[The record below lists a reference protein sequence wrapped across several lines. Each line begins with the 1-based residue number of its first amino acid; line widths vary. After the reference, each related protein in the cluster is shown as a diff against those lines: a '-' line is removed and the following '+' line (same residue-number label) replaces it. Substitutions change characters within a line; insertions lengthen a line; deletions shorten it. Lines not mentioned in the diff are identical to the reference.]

1 MTFLWKFLFR
11 MTNPINATAIAL
23 IPIILFVVIF
33 CMETASAQTQTRVS
47 VGFEYG
53 IIGEATNN
61 AHQPE
66 RGVLLSTLGISQVV
80 ISQLSNDGQF
90 GGTQGN
96 DYDVDVTILFTNG
109 TTATFPAA
117 VNWRETSGSTV
128 RGIGLIRPIGS
139 AADGSGYTP
148 RGGYYTSYLLR
159 FVNQTVTYSETAAGV
174 KIPEVSGNAATSGL
188 LDALNAYAT
197 AAPPS
202 TTPSVL
208 TTTLTANPT
217 SIAADGTA
225 TSTITVQL
233 KDVNGNNI
241 TTGGHTI
248 TLTTTAG
255 VLSAVTDNNNGTYTA
270 TLTSSSSIETATITG
285 KLNTTDITDDASVDF
300 TDALAPTITGPD
312 GSGGTTTGAAAQE
325 TVQENTITVA
335 NFSASES
342 VNWSLSGTDAGL
354 FSIDSSG
361 NLSFIT
367 APDFEGPSDS
377 DTNNVYLL
385 NVIATD
391 TAGNTTTQTMT
402 VTVANVSEGSIGGT
416 VLNRQ
421 GTAAAGVTVRLRSGG
436 AVIATTTTDAS
447 GAYAFLT
454 LGAGTY
460 EVEFVPG
467 LGGNGVKAKSN
478 RGNQNGRFLENI
490 TLASDQSITDADAIL
505 IDPAG
510 VVYDSVTRSP
520 VAGAVVTFN
529 FNGALV
535 PNTWLDQTAG
545 GPNTQ
550 TTGADGQYSFVL
562 NGTAQSGVYTLDV
575 ATPTGFTF
583 QSVAIPVTAG
593 PYDPGLGG
601 GIVAVQPQATA
612 PTGSDATTYYLDFSF
627 TIGTTASTTSNG
639 VINNHIPIDPNP
651 STATSTITA
660 SPTSIAADGTTTSTI
675 TVQLKDANGN
685 NLTASGGTVLL
696 TTTLG
701 TLSAVTDNGN
711 GTYTA
716 TLTSATTAGTATIS
730 GTLAG
735 TAITDTETVDFIS
748 INAAPVANAGP
759 DQTVASA
766 ANVALDGSGS
776 SDADGAPLTYA
787 WSQTSGPSV
796 TLSSATVAQPTFT
809 APTLA
814 VGDADAVLVFS
825 LTVNHGTVSSSAD
838 TVTITVVAPSPTPAT
853 AFAEYEEEIR
863 AMLVDNS
870 RRNLT
875 SAMSANQRLIRD
887 ARGRMIEAQQALS
900 GCNVDETENDAGFE
914 SELDTFE
921 CTPNSVVSRNHV
933 PFDIDGSLALNGT
946 TLSTRGNF
954 FEQTG
959 NYEGTQRRLFFGDF
973 DVQHDGDTGSTT
985 ATLTARVAWEQ
996 MTSDRTMLG
1005 YFIGGELASSNITG
1019 AFEGD
1024 QDRVGVTAGGYA
1036 VHELTDQVYF
1046 DGFLSY
1052 GIGRNNLKMANDVL
1066 GLTSDYTTRTATAG
1080 AALSGV
1086 YEYEQYE
1093 FRPELA
1099 FSYGY
1104 TWIGNVRF
1112 TGRAYGLVD
1121 DTLSLD
1127 AGNVS
1132 ITNLTLRP
1140 EVIWALDADTVSD
1153 SNSQLSFAPRAIC
1166 ERSIATTRTEN
1177 CGSGAE
1183 IGLTSISEDGLSN
1196 AEFRVIVDRVGSSN
1210 RSSLALNIEHRF

>member
-1 MTFLWKFLFR
+1 MTFVFNYVARLIFLISITER
-11 MTNPINATAIAL
+11 KL
-23 IPIILFVVIF
+23 IQIFLIIVFF
-33 CMETASAQTQTRVS
+33 CIVSSSAQAQTRVS

-80 ISQLSNDGQF
+80 ISQMSNNGQF

-96 DYDVDVTILFTNG
+96 DYDVDVTILFNNG
-109 TTATFPAA
+109 TTTTFTAA
-117 VNWRETSGSTV
+117 VNWRDTSGSTV
-128 RGIGLIRPIGS
+128 RGIGLIRPLGS

-148 RGGYYTSYLLR
+148 RSGYYTSYLLR

-188 LDALNAYAT
+188 LDALNAYTT
-197 AAPPS
+197 ASPPS
-202 TTPSVL
+202 STPSVL

-225 TSTITVQL
+225 TSSIMAQL

-241 TTGGHTI
+241 TTGGQTI

-255 VLSAVTDNNNGTYTA
+255 ALTSVTDNGDGTFTA
-270 TLTSSSSIETATITG
+270 TLTSSSTVETAIITG
-285 KLNTTDITDDASVDF
+285 KLNTTDIKDDASVDF

-312 GSGGTTTGAAAQE
+312 GSGGTTTGAAAQD
-325 TVQENTITVA
+325 TVQENTTTVA
-335 NFSASES
+335 TFSASEP
-342 VNWSLSGTDAGL
+342 VTWSLSGTDAGL
-354 FSIDSSG
+354 FSIDASG
-361 NLSFIT
+361 NLRFIT
-367 APDFEGPSDS
+367 APDFESPSDS
-377 DTNNVYLL
+377 DSDNVYLL

-402 VTVANVSEGSIGGT
+402 VTVANVSEGQIGGT
-416 VLNRQ
+416 VLNRA
-421 GTAAAGVTVRLRSGG
+421 GAAVAGVTVRLRSGG
-436 AVIATTTTDAS
+436 AILATTTTDAS
-447 GAYAFLT
+447 GAYSFST

-460 EVEFVPG
+460 EVEFVPSS
-467 LGGNGVKAKSN
+467 GGNGVKAKSN

-490 TLASDQSITDADAIL
+490 TLTSDQSIADADAIL

-510 VVYDSVTRSP
+510 VVYDSITRSP
-520 VAGAVVTFN
+520 VAGAIVTFN

-550 TTGADGQYSFVL
+550 TTGADGNYSFVL
-562 NGTAQSGVYTLDV
+562 NGTAQSGIYTLDV
-575 ATPTGFTF
+575 ATPTGHTF
-583 QSVAIPVTAG
+583 QSVVIPVTAG
-593 PYDPGLGG
+593 PFDPGLGG
-601 GIVAVQPQATA
+601 GITAVQPQATA
-612 PTGSDATTYYLDFSF
+612 PSGGDATTYYLDFSF
-627 TIGTTASTTSNG
+627 TIGTTASNTSNG

-660 SPTSIAADGTTTSTI
+660 SPASIAADGTATSTI

-685 NLTASGGTVLL
+685 DLSTSGGTVTLS
-696 TTTLG
+696 TDLG
-701 TLSAVTDNGN
+701 TLSTVTDNGD

-735 TAITDTETVDFIS
+735 TAITDTDTVIFTS
-748 INAAPVANAGP
+748 TNTAPVANAGP
-759 DQTVASA
+759 DQTVASGA
-766 ANVALDGSGS
+766 AVTLDGSGS
-776 SDADGAPLTYA
+776 SDGDVDPLTYA
-787 WSQTSGPSV
+787 WTQSSGTIV
-796 TLSSATVAQPTFT
+796 TLSSTTVAQPTFT
-809 APTLA
+809 APALA
-814 VGDADAVLVFS
+814 VGDAEATLVFS
-825 LTVNHGTVSSSAD
+825 LTVNDGTVSSPAD
-838 TVTITVVAPSPTPAT
+838 TVTITVEAPSPTPAT

-863 AMLVDNS
+863 ATPVDDA

-887 ARGRMIEAQQALS
+887 ARGRMIETQQAVS
-900 GCNVDETENDAGFE
+900 GCNVDETRDNGRVG

-921 CTPNSVVSRNHV
+921 CTPNSVATRNYI
-933 PFDIDGSLALNGT
+933 PFDVNGT
-946 TLSTRGNF
+946 FNMDATTVSTSGSF

-959 NYEGTQRRLFFGDF
+959 NTEGTYRRLFFGDF
-973 DVQHDGDTGSTT
+973 DVQHDADTNSTT
-985 ATLTARVAWEQ
+985 ATLSARVAWEQ
-996 MTSDRTMLG
+996 MTTDTTMLG
-1005 YFIGGELASSNITG
+1005 YFVGGELATSNISG

-1024 QDRVGVTAGGYA
+1024 QDRVAVTAGSYA
-1036 VHELTDQVYF
+1036 VHQLADVLF
-1046 DGFLSY
+1046 LDGFLSY
-1052 GIGRNNLKMANDVL
+1052 GIGRNDLEVANDVL
-1066 GLTSDYTTRTATAG
+1066 ALTSDYTTRTATAG

-1086 YEYEQYE
+1086 YEYERYE

-1099 FSYGY
+1099 FSYGK
-1104 TWIGNVRF
+1104 TWIGNVGF

-1127 AGNVS
+1127 AGTVS
-1132 ITNLTLRP
+1132 IANLTLRP
-1140 EVIWALDADTVSD
+1140 EVIWALDASTVAE

-1166 ERSIATTRTEN
+1166 ERTLATTRTEH
-1177 CGSGAE
+1177 CGGGAE
-1183 IGLTSISEDGLSN
+1183 LGLSSTSVDGLSR
-1196 AEFRVIVDRVGSSN
+1196 AEFRVIVDRIGSSN
-1210 RSSLALNIEHRF
+1210 RSSFAVNLEHRF